1 MKLTSGLA
9 FEFAATSDAK
19 VLSVDKLLRK
29 L

>member
-9 FEFAATSDAK
+9 FEYAATSDQS
-19 VLSVDKLLRK
+19 VLKLDKLLRK